1 MAKHKL
7 QLHRLALHT
16 GENGAED
23 LVLLVKKNEY
33 VQLSYDKWLVR
44 NMNSDRDDLSDRTEI
59 RETELTP
66 LLALSKEQLLKFAN
80 ELQLLYDNEHLAP
93 LNVRAF
99 FSRGLKNTKAEL
111 VTIIERMWDDHAM
124 VKNRKKQEEKQ
135 KAAKIKRNREDLLQE
150 FRTMNPTTVG
160 MYIPLIIEQLTD
172 DQVQSLLRQVT
183 RDQRELITR
192 LGPISLFGP
201 RFPH

>member
-99 FSRGLKNTKAEL
+99 L
-111 VTIIERMWDDHAM
+111 V
-124 VKNRKKQEEKQ
+124 V
-135 KAAKIKRNREDLLQE
+135 
-150 FRTMNPTTVG
+150 V
-160 MYIPLIIEQLTD
+160 
-172 DQVQSLLRQVT
+172 
-183 RDQRELITR
+183 
-192 LGPISLFGP
+192 
-201 RFPH
+201 